1 MKISV
6 FGLGYVGVV
15 TAACLAKEGHEII
28 GVDISKSKVDL
39 VNSGQT
45 PIIEDGIGE
54 LIADQV
60 SSGAMRATQ
69 SATDGVAN
77 SEMAIICVGT
87 PSRPSGALNQE
98 FLTRVTEEIATQIKD
113 RESNFLFVFRSTMVP
128 GTLES
133 NLLPLIEKITNRK
146 LGDGY
151 DVLFHPEFLREGTSI
166 YDFYNPPKIVVG
178 EALPN
183 SGQKLISIYGEKFVA
198 PRICCSISTA
208 ETVKYCDNL
217 FHAVKITFAN
227 EVGEFC
233 HEHGIDAAEAMS
245 IFIQDTK
252 LNISSKYLKP
262 GFAFGGSCLP
272 KDTRAFLAEAH
283 GKGLRLP
290 MIEGVLS
297 SNTEQI
303 ERALRIILKQ
313 GKRKIGLYG
322 LSFKPGTDDLRESP
336 LVELA
341 ERLIGKGME
350 LKIFDSKVKYAQLMG
365 GNKSYIEER
374 LPHIA
379 RLLTD
384 EISDLDNSELMLLGH
399 EMDKATVTQR
409 YSSKGTLTLD
419 LTGTLDRA
427 GEEFILSII

>member
-28 GVDISKSKVDL
+28 GIDISESKVDL
-39 VNSGQT
+39 VNSGKT
-45 PIIEDGIGE
+45 PIIEEGIAE
-54 LIADQV
+54 LVAEQV
-60 SSGAMRATQ
+60 ANGSMRASL
-69 SATDGVAN
+69 SAAEGVTN
-77 SEMAIICVGT
+77 SDMAIICVGT

-98 FLTRVTEEIATQIKD
+98 YLIRVTEEIASQIKD
-113 RESNFLFVFRSTMVP
+113 RTSDFLFVFRSTMVP
-128 GTLES
+128 GTLETK
-133 NLLPLIEKITNRK
+133 LLPLIEEKTNRK

-166 YDFYNPPKIVVG
+166 HDFYNPPKIVVG
-178 EALPN
+178 GVTPDSAD
-183 SGQKLISIYGEKFVA
+183 KLLSIYDEKFEA
-198 PRICCSISTA
+198 PRITCSISTA

-217 FHAVKITFAN
+217 FHAVKVTFAN

-233 HEHGIDAAEAMS
+233 YEHGINAAEAMS
-245 IFIQDTK
+245 IFVQDTK
-252 LNISSKYLKP
+252 LNISPKYLRP

-283 GKGLRLP
+283 SKGLRLP

-313 GKRKIGLYG
+313 GIRNIGMYG

-341 ERLIGKGME
+341 ERLIGKGMN
-350 LKIFDSKVKYAQLMG
+350 LKIYDSNVKYAQLIG
-365 GNKSYIEER
+365 GNKSFIEER

-379 RLLTD
+379 KLLSNN
-384 EISDLDNSELMLLGH
+384 ISDLNQNELIILGH
-399 EMDKATVTQR
+399 EMDPASVSEQFI
-409 YSSKGTLTLD
+409 SKGIITLD
-419 LTGTLDRA
+419 LTGTLRA
-427 GEEFILSII
+427 DNKSILSII